1 MAALVYIFCVLIFTI
16 LSNISSAEKETLVL
30 LDSLAIRE
38 THSIFFRSLTDRGY
52 TLTYKSADD
61 PGLQLFKYG
70 EALFDN
76 LIVFSPSVEEFG
88 GNINVETITQFLD
101 NGGNI
106 LVAASSSSGDIL
118 QEIASECGFELDQEG
133 SAVIDHLNYDVKDE
147 GKHTLLVAD
156 PANLIKASTI
166 IGSEQI
172 GPLLFRG
179 NGIIADRENPLVLEV
194 LTADSSAYAYNPDD
208 EITEYP
214 HVVGR
219 NTLLIA
225 ALQARNNARVLF
237 SGSLDFFSD
246 EFFNSPIRKAMG
258 GVSAARSGNEAL
270 SRAISKWVFK
280 EEGVLRVGEVEH
292 YRDGDTHEK
301 PSEYTITDPVVYK
314 IKIDKLEDGKWVQFK
329 ADDMQLEFIRIDP
342 FVRTKLHPSSGGMFE
357 ARFKVP
363 DVYGVYQFKVDYNRI
378 GYTRLYS
385 ATQVSVRPFRHD
397 QYERYIPTA
406 YPYYASAFSMI
417 LGVFLFSCVFLH
429 HKDPLKDKKE

>member
-1 MAALVYIFCVLIFTI
+1 MAALVYLLSLLILTIFSKSTC
-16 LSNISSAEKETLVL
+16 AEKETLVL
-30 LDSLAIRE
+30 LDNLAIRE
-38 THSIFFRSLTDRGY
+38 THSIFFRSLTSRGY

-70 EALFDN
+70 QALYEN
-76 LIVFSPSVEEFG
+76 LVIFSPSVEEFG
-88 GNINVETITQFLD
+88 GNINVETIAQFLD
-101 NGGNI
+101 DGGNI

-118 QEIASECGFELDQEG
+118 QEIATECGFELDQER
-133 SAVIDHLNYDVKDE
+133 SSVIDHLNYDVKDE

-156 PANLIKASTI
+156 ASNLIKASTI
-166 IGSEQI
+166 VGSDEI

-194 LTADSSAYAYNPDD
+194 LTADSSAYSYNPDD

-214 HVVGR
+214 HVVGK

-225 ALQARNNARVLF
+225 ALQARNNARVIF

-246 EFFNSPIRKAMG
+246 EFFNSPAHKAMG
-258 GVSAARSGNEAL
+258 GVAAARSGNEAL
-270 SRAISKWVFK
+270 ATALSKWVFK
-280 EEGVLRVGEVEH
+280 EEGVLRVGEVE
-292 YRDGDTHEK
+292 YYKEGETHK

-314 IKIDKLEDGKWVQFK
+314 IKIDKLEGGKWVPFK

-342 FVRTKLHPSSGGMFE
+342 FVRVALSPNGQGKFE
-357 ARFKVP
+357 AKFKCP
-363 DVYGVYQFKVDYNRI
+363 DVYGVYKFMVNYNRI

-385 ATQVSVRPFRHD
+385 ATQVSVRPFQHSE
-397 QYERYIPTA
+397 YERYIPSA

-429 HKDPLKDKKE
+429 HKDPVKDKKE

>member
-1 MAALVYIFCVLIFTI
+1 MAALVYI
-16 LSNISSAEKETLVL
+16 LSLVFLAISSEIISAEKETLVL
-30 LDSLAIRE
+30 LDNLAIRE
-38 THSIFFRSLTDRGY
+38 THSIFFRSLTNRGY
-52 TLTYKSADD
+52 ALTYKSADD

-70 EALFDN
+70 QALYEN
-76 LIVFSPSVEEFG
+76 LVIFSPSVEEFG

-101 NGGNI
+101 DGGNI

-118 QEIASECGFELDQEG
+118 QEIATECGFELDTEK

-156 PANLIKASTI
+156 PSNLIKASTI
-166 IGSEQI
+166 VGSDQV

-194 LTADSSAYAYNPDD
+194 LTADSSAYSYNPDD

-214 HVVGR
+214 HVVGK

-225 ALQARNNARVLF
+225 ALQARNNARVIF

-246 EFFNSPIRKAMG
+246 EFFNSPVHKAMG
-258 GVSAARSGNEAL
+258 GVSSARSGNEAL
-270 SRAISKWVFK
+270 ATALSKWVFK
-280 EEGVLRVGEVEH
+280 ESGVLRVGEVE
-292 YRDGDTHEK
+292 YYKEGETNK
-301 PSEYTITDPVVYK
+301 PSQYTIMEQAVYS
-314 IKIDKLEDGKWVQFK
+314 IRIDKLVGGKWVQFQ
-329 ADDMQLEFIRIDP
+329 ADDVQLEFIRIDP
-342 FVRTKLHPSSGGMFE
+342 FVRTSLIPNANGKYV
-357 ARFKVP
+357 AKFKVP

-385 ATQVSVRPFRHD
+385 ATQVSVIPLRHS
-397 QYERYIPTA
+397 QYERYIPSA

-429 HKDPLKDKKE
+429 HKDPAKDKKE